1 MPIAI
6 FDILTPTIQIVAN
19 TGQAFKGPLYPP
31 IANKAMMKH
40 PFECIGKNR
49 HNPKA
54 MTKTKPTPSKT
65 TFIKVSFKKY
75 DHKSK
80 AFKRAS
86 TIVKLSK

>member
-1 MPIAI
+1 
-6 FDILTPTIQIVAN
+6 
-19 TGQAFKGPLYPP
+19 
-31 IANKAMMKH
+31 MKH
-40 PFECIGKNR
+40 HCT
-49 HNPKA
+49 